1 MMRIRCLAILLMLA
15 ACTRPP
21 PDAYTGTGPIEGQA
35 IGADA
40 ANEACVLQRSAQS
53 ATIMASAVVF
63 CGTWEQPSARVA
75 SAGPSDTAGLQGIA
89 NAGPW
94 RTAIDSRLVCGAPV
108 PSTIMGDAPALVLS
122 CTRRTGGWPQ
132 VALVALVGGV
142 AYTADGIQPTLPLLP
157 RAIGV
162 LSGTVSASA
171 APALPASGA
180 DALLA
185 NRLAAQAFSAGDIG
199 HYEQLMR
206 AGTRANLAE
215 SFAAAEQAYRAAA
228 AVQQKVLGKDNPDR
242 VSALLPLALQ
252 VSDQGRYAEADGLF
266 TEAARLVPQAAD
278 PLSAP
283 QLLHY
288 RGLHEYNQH
297 HADQALPLLEQ
308 SESRYA
314 ALLPHEAIAPRPTG
328 GALTLGGAGPARVN
342 DPVPNTATLIDPVQQ
357 NALVGL
363 VESRRSRALVL
374 RDLGRAAES
383 DAAIGSAIALAAGQN
398 MRLPVLTARLLRTG
412 ASSAGAR
419 GDFDAARSGYAL
431 SRDAFGQALPGTRPW
446 AATLFLH
453 AAQLQRQGRTSA
465 ALDECRRGTAALRA
479 LKAGL
484 APDLVQ
490 HCLDV
495 FAAAGSTDQGV
506 LAEMFETAQLAQGGI
521 TSHQIGQS
529 AARLAE
535 TARDPRVGAAIRA
548 RQDAGERLA
557 ELERQR
563 DLRSN
568 ATGAPELGRIPA
580 SEIEDRLAQARTALA
595 ESDAALQT
603 AVPQY
608 GQLVQD
614 VAPAA
619 TVQATLRPSEAF
631 VAITLG
637 GDSGWVFALR
647 RDRIAAARL
656 GGTPGTI
663 ATLVKRVRTSVEAG
677 ASGLP
682 PFDMDA
688 AQALYAATIGTVA
701 ATVDDATA
709 LVVAPTGPL
718 LSLPFGILVTGPTG
732 SGLAQANP
740 GRAPFLL
747 RRMSVA
753 HVPAASNFVALRR
766 IAATSRASRPWFGM
780 GGFRPPTP
788 AQARRFLASPA
799 CAGDA
804 RLFASLPPLPFSKP
818 ELEAARVLLGG
829 TAADELLDQ
838 NFTVARLRQAPLA
851 QYRVLHFAS
860 HALLPA
866 ELGCITEPALITSL
880 PPGAPDASGALLT
893 SSAIAG
899 LDLDADIVILSAC
912 NTAGPQGSAGE
923 SLSGLARSFFYAGSR
938 AILATHWSIND
949 QASAYLVAETL
960 KRARTSGIAESLR
973 GAQLTLLDEAGA
985 GLPAS
990 IAHPFYWGAFA
1001 LIGDGTTSAGAGRM
1015 AGL

>member
-1 MMRIRCLAILLMLA
+1 MRNQCLVILLLMA
-15 ACTRPP
+15 ACARPP
-21 PDAYTGTGPIEGQA
+21 PDAYTGTGPIEGQP
-35 IGADA
+35 IGTNA
-40 ANEACVLQRSAQS
+40 ANESCVLQRSMGS
-53 ATIMASAVVF
+53 ALVF
-63 CGTWEQPSARVA
+63 CGTWLQPSARVA
-75 SAGPSDTAGLQGIA
+75 AAGPSDAAGLRAIA
-89 NAGPW
+89 TAGPW
-94 RTAIDSRLVCGAPV
+94 RNEIDGRLVCGPPAPT
-108 PSTIMGDAPALVLS
+108 TILGSAPAMVLS
-122 CTRRTGGWPQ
+122 CTRKLGGWPQ
-132 VALVALVGGV
+132 VAMVALIDGT
-142 AYTADGIQPTLPLLP
+142 AYTTDGIQPALPILP

-162 LSGTVSASA
+162 LSGTLSAAA

-185 NRLAAQAFSAGDIG
+185 SRLAAQAFGAGDIG
-199 HYEQLMR
+199 QYEQLMR
-206 AGTRANLAE
+206 AGTHANLAE
-215 SFAAAEQAYRAAA
+215 SFAAAEQAYRAAL
-228 AVQQKVLGKDNPDR
+228 AVQQKALGKDSPER
-242 VSALLPLALQ
+242 VSVMLLLALQ

-266 TEAARLVPQAAD
+266 SEAARLMPQAAD
-278 PLSAP
+278 PLAAP

-297 HADQALPLLEQ
+297 HADQALPLLQQGER
-308 SESRYA
+308 RYA
-314 ALLPHEAIAPRPTG
+314 ALLPPEAIAPRPASGTQ
-328 GALTLGGAGPARVN
+328 ALGSTGPARVN
-342 DPVPNTATLIDPVQQ
+342 DPIPNTSTLIDPMQQ
-357 NALVGL
+357 NALIGL
-363 VESRRSRALVL
+363 VETRRSQALVL
-374 RDLGRAAES
+374 RDLGRTAES
-383 DAAIGSAIALAAGQN
+383 DAAIGSATALAAGQN
-398 MRLPVLTARLLRTG
+398 MRQPVLTARLLRTG

-419 GDFDAARSGYAL
+419 GELDAARLGYAL

-465 ALDECRRGTAALRA
+465 ALGECRRGAAALRA

-490 HCLDV
+490 YCLDV
-495 FAAAGSTDQGV
+495 FAAAGPTDQAM
-506 LAEMFETAQLAQGGI
+506 LAEMFETAQMSQGNI

-535 TARDPRVGAAIRA
+535 TARDPRVGTAIRA

-563 DLRSN
+563 DLSSN
-568 ATGAPELGRIPA
+568 AAAAPELGRIPA
-580 SEIEDRLAQARTALA
+580 GELDDRLAQARIALA
-595 ESDAALQT
+595 ESDATLQT

-608 GQLVQD
+608 GQLIQE

-619 TVQATLRPSEAF
+619 TVQATLRPGEAF
-631 VAITLG
+631 VVITLG

-647 RDRIAAARL
+647 HDRIAAARL
-656 GGTPGTI
+656 GSTPDMI
-663 ATLVKRVRTSVEAG
+663 AALVKRIRTSVEAG

-682 PFDMDA
+682 PYDSGA

-701 ATVDDATA
+701 ATVADADA
-709 LVVAPTGPL
+709 LIVAPAGPL
-718 LSLPFGILVTGPTG
+718 LSVPFGILLTGPAD
-732 SGLAQANP
+732 SGP
-740 GRAPFLL
+740 APFLL

-766 IAATSRASRPWFGM
+766 IATTSRAGRPWFGM

-788 AQARRFLASPA
+788 AQARRFLSAPA

-804 RLFASLPPLPFSKP
+804 RLFAGLPTLPYSKP
-818 ELEAARVLLGG
+818 ELEAARALLGG
-829 TAADELLDQ
+829 GTADELLDQ

-851 QYRVLHFAS
+851 QYRVLHFAT

-866 ELGCITEPALITSL
+866 ELGCIAEPALITSL
-880 PPGAPDASGALLT
+880 PAGAPDASAALLN

-899 LDLDADIVILSAC
+899 LELDADIVVLSAC
-912 NTAGPQGSAGE
+912 NTAGPQGPAGE
-923 SLSGLARSFFYAGSR
+923 SLSGLARSFFFAGARS
-938 AILATHWSIND
+938 ILVTHWSIND

-960 KRARTSGIAESLR
+960 KRARTGGIAASLR
-973 GAQLTLLDEAGA
+973 AAQLALLDEAGA

-990 IAHPFYWGAFA
+990 LAHPFYWGAFA

-1015 AGL
+1015 AKL